1 MNVSEKIPVLAEKN
15 SLTVWAA
22 APEVLEC
29 QPKRIPGFQAGIL
42 WRIWS
47 NPGKIYWR
55 NLRKIT
61 AWTTGNNDVEKPVNI
76 TERNQGK
83 KFMGNINNNSCRNL
97 KKKLWINPWRN
108 LVRMSKISWKKTLRD
123 IPPAPLEGI
132 FQNEIRKKVRRT
144 SKGKF
149 KENALRNFPK
159 DNTIGKLTI
168 IS

>member
-97 KKKLWINPWRN
+97 KKKTLNKSLEKSCEDVQDKLKKNSERHPTSTTGRN
-108 LVRMSKISWKKTLRD
+108 L
-123 IPPAPLEGI
+123 
-132 FQNEIRKKVRRT
+132 
-144 SKGKF
+144 
-149 KENALRNFPK
+149 PK
-159 DNTIGKLTI
+159 WNPEESAKNI
-168 IS
+168 